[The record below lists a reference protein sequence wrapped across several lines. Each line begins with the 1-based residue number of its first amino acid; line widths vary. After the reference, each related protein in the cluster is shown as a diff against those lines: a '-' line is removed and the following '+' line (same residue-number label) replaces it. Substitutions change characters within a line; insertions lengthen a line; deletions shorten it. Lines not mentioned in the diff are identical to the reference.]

1 MNSKGKVSGKR
12 SALTTLFAAFFRF
25 YLPLK
30 TGWQLLGPVK
40 LSVKVEYA
48 CRALAQIARL
58 HGSGKLAQIENIAR
72 VEAIPANYLVQILS
86 ELKMG
91 GLIVS
96 RRGKKGGY
104 ALARPPDEISIYEVV
119 KLLDGDVLDL
129 GGTPAGLS
137 GRRVRAAW
145 QEIRRELETRA
156 RACTLDQLVVK
167 SAEEMYY
174 I

>member
-1 MNSKGKVSGKR
+1 
-12 SALTTLFAAFFRF
+12 
-25 YLPLK
+25 
-30 TGWQLLGPVK
+30 VK

-58 HGSGKLAQIENIAR
+58 HGSGKLAQIESIAR
-72 VEAIPANYLVQILS
+72 IEAIPANYLVQILS

-104 ALARPPDEISIYEVV
+104 ALARSPDAISVYEVV

-129 GGTPAGLS
+129 GGPPSGLS

-145 QEIRRELETRA
+145 QEIRRELEARA